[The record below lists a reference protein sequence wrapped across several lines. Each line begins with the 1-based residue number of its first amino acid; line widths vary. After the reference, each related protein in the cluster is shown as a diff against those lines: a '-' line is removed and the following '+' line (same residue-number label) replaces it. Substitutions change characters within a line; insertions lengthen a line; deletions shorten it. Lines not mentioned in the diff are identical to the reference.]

1 MGPVANGPSMQGP
14 EIDIRPTS
22 LDDVDWIVETVA
34 AAAARTGHVRPV
46 SRERVVASLA
56 EADRK
61 TFVAFAQGRRV
72 AHATMTQHLPRLCE
86 FNFLVVAEPGRGFG
100 RALVRHVVAFAFDEW
115 KANRLYLEV
124 AATNAV
130 ARALYE
136 SEGFVCEG
144 CFRDGYPR
152 EDGAFEDLIP
162 YAILARDRVP
172 PATA

>member
-1 MGPVANGPSMQGP
+1 MQGP

-34 AAAARTGHVRPV
+34 AAAARTVHVRPV
-46 SRERVVASLA
+46 SRERVIASLA

-100 RALVRHVVAFAFDEW
+100 RALVRHLVAVAFDEW
-115 KANRLYLEV
+115 NANRLYLEV